1 MKLKVGDKI
10 YFFKYGKDPICF
22 ETIIKKTPKF
32 YKTKNYTFK
41 IDGEYIR
48 IRGKSPWDNTSAEK
62 ETEELNKRWI
72 DMKKMNWFDNKEFT
86 EEEKLKIYK
95 YLITKN

>member
-48 IRGKSPWDNTSAEK
+48 IRGKSP
-62 ETEELNKRWI
+62 
-72 DMKKMNWFDNKEFT
+72 
-86 EEEKLKIYK
+86 
-95 YLITKN
+95 